1 MTNTASKAFAIM
13 THRRTESEKTRTT
26 HTKLI
31 GRHFLFLYFIL
42 FFIFFCF
49 AYAKKTRKN
58 RSLKRHL
65 LNADHN
71 PKLEVFV
78 KVRHKVRDL
87 CDRHMPK
94 SPETWNSI
102 LTVSLHFTWKTSP
115 PLTT

>member
-13 THRRTESEKTRTT
+13 THRRTESKRR
-26 HTKLI
+26 TKLI
-31 GRHFLFLYFIL
+31 RRHFLFL
-42 FFIFFCF
+42 FFFFYFCF